1 LYEAPLL
8 SLTYPVVCNHRNA
21 AVSFLFLLPGLSAC
35 ACSPARTSYGGAAAR
50 EMEHRCQVGPSQ
62 QYAGLSSGDQTRAPR
77 PHSRGVQA
85 RAGRRPA
92 GLSSRGAP
100 GPVGLVG
107 WSGVAAAPRRSCCG
121 AAVSNSSGGKLR
133 SFRFQVLLFLPFRR
147 PVGPL
152 VPGYG
157 EAGRGFCYSVGSRAP
172 RARLRLRYTDHLRC
186 KKKKGR

>member
-1 LYEAPLL
+1 M
-8 SLTYPVVCNHRNA
+8 
-21 AVSFLFLLPGLSAC
+21 SFLFLLPGLSAC

-121 AAVSNSSGGKLR
+121 AAVSNSSGGKLKKLPLSSPLFPPVRGDR
-133 SFRFQVLLFLPFRR
+133 S
-147 PVGPL
+147 
-152 VPGYG
+152 VPWSLDTVRQG
-157 EAGRGFCYSVGSRAP
+157 
-172 RARLRLRYTDHLRC
+172 RARVGAWHLCLRRRVARVATAVKFNLNNL
-186 KKKKGR
+186 KIEF